1 VNIGMRRSLLALLG
15 MVSLL
20 AASCGGEGEDGFRI
34 VGGSERVLAEGDP
47 APSFHLPSAE
57 GAGVSLDDF
66 RGKQPVLLYFSMG
79 PG

>member
-1 VNIGMRRSLLALLG
+1 MRRWLLAFLGVVALLP
-15 MVSLL
+15 
-20 AASCGGEGEDGFRI
+20 ASCGGEGADGVRI
-34 VGGSERVLAEGDP
+34 VGGSDRVLAEGDP
-47 APSFHLPSAE
+47 APPFRLLSAS